1 MVNLQKIN
9 LNAHVKLHMNLL
21 GLVQMVQIILKLVQ
35 LKYLLEVKLMEQ
47 KTVLTVKMIILVLIV
62 KFHANGPICQ
72 RQPNL
77 LMEQKLK
84 L

>member
-9 LNAHVKLHMNLL
+9 LNAHVKQDMNLL

-35 LKYLLEVKLMEQ
+35 LKYLPMVKLMEQ
-47 KTVLTVKMIILVLIV
+47 KTVLTVKIIILVLIV
-62 KFHANGPICQ
+62 KLHAHGTIW
-72 RQPNL
+72 QPNL

>member
-1 MVNLQKIN
+1 MTLKQIKLI
-9 LNAHVKLHMNLL
+9 AHVKLHMNLL
-21 GLVQMVQIILKLVQ
+21 GTKQVVQIILKLVQ

-47 KTVLTVKMIILVLIV
+47 KTVLTVKMILLVLIV